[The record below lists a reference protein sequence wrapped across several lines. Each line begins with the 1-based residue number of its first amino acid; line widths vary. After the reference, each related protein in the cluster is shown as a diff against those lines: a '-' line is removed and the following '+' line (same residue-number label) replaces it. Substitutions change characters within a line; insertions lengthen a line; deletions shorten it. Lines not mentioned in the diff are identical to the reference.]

1 MITLAGGKKKK
12 GTQGGKL
19 PASFI
24 RLVNGAIYNIR
35 FEGVD
40 AAGNSAPEAIVKNI
54 IYDNEPP
61 VLAITI
67 PGNNSFVNL
76 ESISFSISEDIAIGK
91 IQLTYIAG
99 KSDPNSPKE
108 VILDEAERKMGV
120 FENEVFTELKWVD
133 GATYNL
139 TINGTDLAGNDAN
152 PVQVNNI
159 TFDITPP
166 VLDILKLNNNGYI
179 NDNILSYSLSE
190 NLANGSMT
198 FTRKIGRAH
207 V

>member
-1 MITLAGGKKKK
+1 M
-12 GTQGGKL
+12 
-19 PASFI
+19 
-24 RLVNGAIYNIR
+24 
-35 FEGVD
+35 
-40 AAGNSAPEAIVKNI
+40 
-54 IYDNEPP
+54 
-61 VLAITI
+61 
-67 PGNNSFVNL
+67 NL

-91 IQLTYIAG
+91 IQLTHIAG
-99 KSDPNSPKE
+99 TVDPNSPKE

-198 FTRKIGRAH
+198 FTRISGEEDPQSPQVVELSGKELMAGNFMNQQLGNGPNLVNGSIYNLSLIHISEPTRPLYI
-207 V
+207 